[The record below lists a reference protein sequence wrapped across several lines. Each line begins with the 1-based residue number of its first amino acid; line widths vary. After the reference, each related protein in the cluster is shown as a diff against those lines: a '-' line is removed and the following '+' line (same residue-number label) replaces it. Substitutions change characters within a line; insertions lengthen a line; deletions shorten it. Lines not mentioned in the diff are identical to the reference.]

1 MILLCLLFVYEK
13 VALGGYPALPAD
25 KAAGIAVEGIVSA
38 EGTGI
43 VYYGKGTG
51 KQVRQD
57 VPAC

>member
-13 VALGGYPALPAD
+13 VALGGYPVLPAD
-25 KAAGIAVEGIVSA
+25 KAAGIAVEGIVS